1 MAPPF
6 NAMNFGCEEKFDSA
20 ERIQQFPLEL
30 YHAMNAVKRR
40 DGNAEFDPE
49 SLADGLI
56 YDDTYESEFLDDIS
70 KDLHPAF
77 VMCLQH
83 LEKLKTWNI
92 ANQKWEAGSCA
103 QRTEAEFEDNTR
115 LHNMLLQGN
124 PGAVVPFGR
133 DPMIAEYW
141 MRRCHDFESMKAE
154 YLQKQRADAQI
165 QEAKP
170 NTWLDDDGEEDINF
184 EKYAVAFGWWPA
196 LNKPLDYEIQ
206 ELQQYLPV
214 EMVGNHLMDM
224 DIQVFTRAYEAW
236 EPEVLWG
243 EETFPYCAEGE
254 EAYFALK
261 NYRDY
266 NLPPAALKAHF
277 EEVARQKC
285 VVQEE
290 QAVSQQEA
298 AVSPRKD
305 SMSPGGD
312 LSWCLRGLQAWCP
325 LLLGRSSLVGV
336 SNASRMCKGI
346 S

>member
-1 MAPPF
+1 MAPLF
-6 NAMNFGCEEKFDSA
+6 SAMNFGCEEKFDSA

-254 EAYFALK
+254 EAYFVLK
-261 NYRDY
+261 NYRDD

-277 EEVARQKC
+277 KELAGQKC
-285 VVQEE
+285 VVQE

-298 AVSPRKD
+298 AVSPRKY

-336 SNASRMCKGI
+336 SSASRMCKGI